1 MIAILSDIH
10 GNLSAL
16 RAVLKMALSLGCKR
30 IISLGDVVGYHAQ
43 PGECIDLLRAHDAI
57 NIMGN
62 HDSYLVEGTDC
73 PRSKIVTEIADYQRR
88 IISSS
93 QVEWLSRSVS
103 VLIEGGNYFTHGGW
117 ENPRDQYLY
126 RVKPSDIPEGAVNLF
141 TGHTHVQKLFRFGDR
156 QYCNPGSVGQPRDG
170 DSRAAFAVL
179 SGNDIQLHRVEYDID
194 QTATAMK
201 QAGFPPGYYENL
213 YIGAQI
219 GGRIDKVVIASNP
232 EQVP

>member
-1 MIAILSDIH
+1 MIAVLSDIH
-10 GNLSAL
+10 GNLPAL
-16 RAVLKMALSLGCKR
+16 QAVLRTASKLGCDR
-30 IISLGDVVGYHAQ
+30 IISLGDVVGYYAQ
-43 PGECIDLLRAHDAI
+43 PGECIDLLKAHDAI

-62 HDSYLVEGTDC
+62 HDGYLIDGTDC
-73 PRSKIVTEIADYQRR
+73 PRSKIVAEIADYQRG
-88 IISSS
+88 IISPG
-93 QVEWLSRSVS
+93 QVEWLATSVP

-126 RVKPSDIPEGAVNLF
+126 RVKPSDIPTGAINLF
-141 TGHTHVQKLFRFGDR
+141 TGHTHVQILIRFGEQ

-179 SGNDIQLHRVEYDID
+179 SGNDIRLHRVEYDID
-194 QTATAMK
+194 QTASAMK

-219 GGRIDKVVIASNP
+219 GGRVDKVVIASDIAQFP
-232 EQVP
+232 